1 MYSRYLLL
9 NSCSSSSPLSIS
21 AEGPVDYFILLSFAI
36 NQAVT
41 KDELVQAEGPSQVL
55 HSSSRL

>member
-9 NSCSSSSPLSIS
+9 NSCSSSWPLSVS
-21 AEGPVDYFILLSFAI
+21 AEEQADYFIMLSFAI

-41 KDELVQAEGPSQVL
+41 KDEPKQDEGLSQAL